1 MVVQAMYT
9 NAVPD
14 RAKCRTLRA
23 LSLKEERKMRSSLT
37 VCERALLVVCLAL
50 VAFALFGPA
59 ARQPAHYHEFADQRV
74 LLGVP
79 FAMDVFSNLAF
90 LAVGLAGGACLIAYP
105 ARALTNVGRAMS
117 ILFVAGLLFTAIAS
131 AWYHLRPDDAGL
143 AIDRG
148 GMAIAFAGVLGL
160 SVAGRISD
168 RAGAAMGIA
177 MLLATPLALECWR
190 ASGNIL
196 PWGVL
201 QFGGMGLVFCASLL
215 RPRAKALDVR
225 WGLVILAYAAAKLFE
240 LNDEA
245 VFQLTAH
252 LVSGHTLKHLFAALA
267 GCPVVAALWALR
279 NSRQNAASKARAID
293 RAYREAG
300 TVHASS
306 ERSPV

>member
-1 MVVQAMYT
+1 
-9 NAVPD
+9 
-14 RAKCRTLRA
+14 
-23 LSLKEERKMRSSLT
+23 MRSSLSA
-37 VCERALLVVCLAL
+37 CERVLLMVCLAL
-50 VAFALFGPA
+50 LALALFGPDA
-59 ARQPAHYHEFADQRV
+59 SQPPHYHEFADRRA
-74 LLGVP
+74 LLGLP
-79 FAMDVFSNLAF
+79 FAADVLSNVAF
-90 LAVGLAGGACLIAYP
+90 LAVGLAGVVFLVAYP
-105 ARALTNVGRAMS
+105 RRALTNVQRAMS
-117 ILFVAGLLFTAIAS
+117 ILFIAGLVFTAFAS
-131 AWYHLRPDDAGL
+131 GWYHLHPDDAGL

-148 GMAIAFAGVLGL
+148 GMAIAFAGLLGL
-160 SVAGRISD
+160 AAAGRVSE
-168 RAGAAMGIA
+168 RAGAALGLA
-177 MLLATPLALECWR
+177 VLLAAPLAIKYWM

-201 QFGGMGLVFCASLL
+201 QFGGMGLVLCASLL